1 MNSRKGGVNTMTD
14 SKNFYG
20 TATVGTKGQIVIPA
34 EAREEMQVKESDKVV
49 VLQGPRQGS
58 LIIFKVDSIDI
69 FKQKVQEQAS
79 K

>member
-1 MNSRKGGVNTMTD
+1 MTD

>member
-1 MNSRKGGVNTMTD
+1 MNSWKGGVNTMTD

-34 EAREEMQVKESDKVV
+34 EAREEMQVKEGDKVV

-69 FKQKVQEQAS
+69 FKQKVQKQAN